1 METTDFI
8 IRSVRTDK
16 QLRFF
21 DADDYSFRVE
31 LRGASIHGAQ
41 EVHCPLGPTELI
53 QFFSRLGAYMRP
65 WSGSERYAS
74 IEGDFSLAAA
84 CSSLGQVTLT
94 IVIHGAFGA
103 PEEWEVRSGLELE
116 LGQLP
121 GIAKAADRF
130 FRAMADT

>member
-1 METTDFI
+1 METADFK
-8 IRSVRTDK
+8 IRSVSTDK
-16 QLRFF
+16 ALRFF
-21 DADDYSFRVE
+21 DPIDYSFRVE
-31 LRGASIHGAQ
+31 LRGASIHALR
-41 EVHCPLGPTELI
+41 EVYCPVGPTELI

-65 WSGSERYAS
+65 WSGSERYTS
-74 IEGDFSLAAA
+74 VEGDFSLAAA

-103 PEEWEVRSGLELE
+103 PEEWQVRSGLELE

-121 GIAKAADRF
+121 GIAAAADRF